1 MTHRE
6 LKNMLDMSN
15 PAFNQKDRIREVLQN
30 ITLYGLSTAGFFSKS
45 AFYGGTALRIFH
57 DLDRLSEDLDFSLKS
72 PDPDFSFDGY
82 LPDLEKVLTSFDL
95 DLEISV
101 RKKTSESTIKS
112 AFLKGNTRELLLE
125 MYPGSGLSDN
135 VTSTEVTKIKF
146 EVDIDPPPYA
156 KFETKV
162 SLNPYLFSVD
172 LYDLPSLFAGKLH
185 AVLCRKWRDRV
196 KGRDFYDFLYYMS
209 RNVPVNMRHLE
220 ARLRQTGCIDSETVF
235 DIGCLRDMLK
245 DRFAAIDF
253 EEAKKDV
260 MNFVY
265 DRVSL
270 NGWDSKSF
278 ILLADKVQGI

>member
-162 SLNPYLFSVD
+162 SLNLM
-172 LYDLPSLFAGKLH
+172 G
-185 AVLCRKWRDRV
+185 
-196 KGRDFYDFLYYMS
+196 
-209 RNVPVNMRHLE
+209 
-220 ARLRQTGCIDSETVF
+220 I
-235 DIGCLRDMLK
+235 LK
-245 DRFAAIDF
+245 KMI
-253 EEAKKDV
+253 
-260 MNFVY
+260 
-265 DRVSL
+265 
-270 NGWDSKSF
+270 
-278 ILLADKVQGI
+278 